1 MPRFDCHPSPCPS
14 GARTHLLSGRHGFGI
29 SPELQLISKI
39 RLLSGGGS
47 KRRCFLAT
55 SIVEREH
62 AWNRQWIF

>member
-1 MPRFDCHPSPCPS
+1 MFYGLDLEGLPEVQSNSKNSTTFW
-14 GARTHLLSGRHGFGI
+14 GR
-29 SPELQLISKI
+29 L
-39 RLLSGGGS
+39 